1 MMSGMYAVAGVTGHT
16 GGVVAETLQAE
27 GQPLRVIVRDEKKV
41 ATWKD
46 RGAEVAVA
54 AVDDEAALT
63 RALSGTKGAYVLLP
77 PDAVTTD
84 FFGSRARIID
94 AIARAA
100 VNARLPHLVLLSSIG
115 AHLPKGHGPIGALYQ
130 AERRFETLGIGT
142 TFVRASY
149 FLENYGAGLP
159 AAKND
164 GVLPSFL
171 PAKLTH
177 AVVTTPDIGRTA
189 AQALLDGPRGRRV
202 VELSGPADVTPADV
216 AAALTELLGRT
227 VHVVEAPLD
236 AVVPTFTSF
245 GMSQQMAELYREMYA
260 SFIGGITW
268 EGKGER
274 VRGSTGV
281 KEGLRAMLG

>member
-1 MMSGMYAVAGVTGHT
+1 MYAVAGVTGHT

-41 ATWKD
+41 ASWKD

-84 FFGSRARIID
+84 FFGSRARMID

-171 PAKLTH
+171 PANLTH

-216 AAALTELLGRT
+216 AAALTELLARA
-227 VHVVEAPLD
+227 VNVAEAPLD
-236 AVVPTFTSF
+236 AVVPTFMSF